1 MTCTHKQ
8 FINKI
13 LQHTTSYNALC
24 TLISGC
30 IASLLCGQLGWKS
43 VLSDIIIIIFYT
55 SVVKIPRVKR
65 KKRKLKKVVWKGG
78 QRSGSLL
85 QENVSC
91 KSTAL
96 KHWIVMEMCWYKY
109 SLSRTSF
116 VLALIIWPNLSKKC
130 VAESLMGPSVS
141 TAMGWNWKEAGRS
154 AYFTDFLYAA
164 CSAAATEEVEDAPT

>member
-30 IASLLCGQLGWKS
+30 IASLFCGQLGWKS

-116 VLALIIWPNLSKKC
+116 VLADHLAQPLQEMRGGVID
-130 VAESLMGPSVS
+130 GPERLHRY
-141 TAMGWNWKEAGRS
+141 GLKLERGR
-154 AYFTDFLYAA
+154 
-164 CSAAATEEVEDAPT
+164 